1 MVICFV
7 PDNVSRIT
15 YLIIQCNRIL
25 AIDNNCDSYLGFL
38 LAIASLNN
46 FFNSPFLSLAMTGS
60 ANTSKIERI
69 VLTYLFMEYTVFTR
83 R

>member
-1 MVICFV
+1 MGSS
-7 PDNVSRIT
+7 P
-15 YLIIQCNRIL
+15 LIIT
-25 AIDNNCDSYLGFL
+25 AIPTWAFL